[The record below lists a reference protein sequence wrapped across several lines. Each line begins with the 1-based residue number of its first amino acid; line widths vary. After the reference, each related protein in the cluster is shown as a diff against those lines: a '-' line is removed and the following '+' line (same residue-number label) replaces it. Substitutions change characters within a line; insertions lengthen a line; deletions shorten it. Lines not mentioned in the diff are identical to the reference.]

1 MQCHILISEELS
13 IKILSFI
20 FNYFKDTVSRKRDNL
35 YFLHSIKKKV
45 LSQLNH
51 VIIEL
56 FFFFYIIHDYQ

>member
-56 FFFFYIIHDYQ
+56 FFFFI